1 MDNSFVELIKDIKK
15 DDSINNL
22 EKNYQKCV
30 RYLKD
35 LDKRKSNDK
44 LFLMNS
50 VVKEKSLVLLKLLYL
65 QMFGRKIDKE
75 HNFSVI
81 QLLTC
86 NKYFLKRRG
95 FFFLNSISD
104 NDDIIFLSI
113 NLFKKELYK
122 DSISSIEQNVKSTV
136 LSSLSN
142 MGTKIIKENINIFNN
157 MNTNN
162 TINTINTINT
172 NNMNSMNSINSF
184 HANNSVEPSYD
195 KNKKNNFTGLLQDIN
210 TYNGHK
216 VFNTF
221 LILNSISN
229 ICTDMMSSN
238 LYNDIFFL
246 LNNSNVYIRKKT
258 ILCFYKLVIS
268 NLSILHTFFDLLK
281 KNFISL
287 YNNENTSY
295 EKLPSDKVDYTFR
308 NNTCLCCLIINVLAE
323 IFSYLERRQ
332 MKYNNSPIRNN
343 QYRERDLNLVG
354 TNKKKNDEQVCV
366 NNKSDYCDNTNY
378 YNSMLKNNEKISH
391 EVAAQKGEEISFEND
406 NINNNNNNNN
416 NDTYVYTYGDT
427 CCNNNFYNDE
437 HDISNYLK
445 KFLSFVPFIY
455 NILNERLSII
465 DNWKLIKFI
474 KFINKLVRY
483 EYRIYKKFLPIII
496 HIFFTNKAK
505 SVIFEC
511 YDFIL
516 FNYKKNYN
524 VHIPNVDSYINTS
537 VLSQQISGMFTHVG
551 TSNGMKNVE
560 EVRHND
566 KNNHNDHSVNHSN
579 VDGNIQR
586 TSSYNKHNSNNP
598 ENVVLSQE
606 HINTYNIIHKEEN
619 NTKENNTVGTP
630 FDKFLFYCFKQ
641 LLSSFFT
648 EDTNIMYMTINLY
661 KYLFIIPDIYEYFT
675 RYNLLN
681 EFSRNILKN
690 FYHKDITI
698 RKKLLYILYFL
709 LNEKNFEQ
717 IVYSILIYL
726 YNHHNNCYNN
736 AESKPFDYA
745 DEYINVI
752 INYCINNLNNV
763 QNVNVYIFILFY
775 LLCLKNHTKE
785 YNILEHIHKIN
796 TKLKIT
802 HITTNFLSCI
812 FIITYALGFIKD
824 TLERNHLYVKNNK
837 LKMNKLEMNKCIQK
851 DHHNIKHKNMDTNDN
866 IKINEHVCF
875 NTNRYNASYNNIQV
889 GNVFTNVMCCPSL
902 KFNKNK
908 ENLINKLDN
917 QDDSYFLDIISHYEE
932 IYEYILINDIFNL
945 KKEIKNFNILNKY
958 DVFEYIIII
967 LKLYDKIYPDAE
979 YIECVRETLQNDDP
993 LNVKREMKENYE
1005 HVKEKYDDKK
1015 IEMDKGGDN
1024 NNYNGIDNYNGS
1036 HNYGDNFSDNHI
1048 RTCEYLK
1055 CNKLDHI
1062 KVESFE
1068 YIIYFIT
1075 IYLEETYDKIKE
1087 FKDMFFLKLFFFT
1100 LYLFFISYNSAN
1112 ILWNV
1117 IKIFMFFLQ
1126 FEENH
1131 SLLLFYFYR
1140 CYTHLHYLIKKKN
1153 DVYNLD
1159 TCILLKNILSLL
1171 LNTKKENYKTFNFYH
1186 YFNNTINIQEN
1197 DNKHLNLNQPFKY
1210 DDSFFF
1216 FNNIIL
1222 PKEQSGTTN
1231 KKNNKPI
1238 KNIKDD
1244 MDNNTYHIHSMKKQT
1259 KNNIHTSIT
1268 NELDILINKHK
1279 QYKEK
1284 WINIFP
1290 FYIIYQ
1296 NDHFKLYLKHQ
1307 TDNKQLILYIHLKN
1321 DTFILNNFNLYT
1333 SFNLINYNI
1342 LHKYNTDYTNFN
1354 DDVQNYF
1361 YKYNITIQKKMD
1373 TYNHPINNKN
1383 FIQIENI
1390 TRSIFLCIKYDTY
1403 ISDMKLCYDYFFN
1416 TQNGQN
1422 KGLLIIPYVKMD
1434 PLHLSTEDFKRVNS
1448 KNVMLRNMNYEITT
1462 EKNSNIYKLLFNY
1475 FLFLSQ
1481 YLNISFFN
1489 MNNIFVNLKNEVQM
1503 NELRIIFCI
1512 CESTK
1517 KSLSTL
1523 EDNII
1528 LLLNV
1533 KPQKKEESN
1542 MSYIYNIYLKM
1553 KILNNSQDDSNK
1565 LLDYFEFY
1573 IKQLFLQKI
1582 INIDFSF

>member
-1 MDNSFVELIKDIKK
+1 M
-15 DDSINNL
+15 NN
-22 EKNYQKCV
+22 
-30 RYLKD
+30 
-35 LDKRKSNDK
+35 
-44 LFLMNS
+44 
-50 VVKEKSLVLLKLLYL
+50 
-65 QMFGRKIDKE
+65 
-75 HNFSVI
+75 
-81 QLLTC
+81 
-86 NKYFLKRRG
+86 
-95 FFFLNSISD
+95 
-104 NDDIIFLSI
+104 
-113 NLFKKELYK
+113 
-122 DSISSIEQNVKSTV
+122 
-136 LSSLSN
+136 
-142 MGTKIIKENINIFNN
+142 
-157 MNTNN
+157 
-162 TINTINTINT
+162 
-172 NNMNSMNSINSF
+172 F
-184 HANNSVEPSYD
+184 HVNNSVEPFND
-195 KNKKNNFTGLLQDIN
+195 RNKKNNFSGLLQGIN
-210 TYNGHK
+210 TNNDQK

-229 ICTDMMSSN
+229 ICTDIMSSN

-281 KNFISL
+281 KNFVSL

-295 EKLPSDKVDYTFR
+295 EKLPFDKVDYTFR

-332 MKYNNSPIRNN
+332 MKYHNSPIRSNE
-343 QYRERDLNLVG
+343 YRERDLNLVG

-366 NNKSDYCDNTNY
+366 HNKSDYCDNTNY
-378 YNSMLKNNEKISH
+378 YNSMLKNNEKIFH
-391 EVAAQKGEEISFEND
+391 QVGTQKGEEIGLDHD
-406 NINNNNNNNN
+406 NIKNNNNEI
-416 NDTYVYTYGDT
+416 YSDT
-427 CCNNNFYNDE
+427 CSNNNFYNDE

-474 KFINKLVRY
+474 KFINKLVKY

-496 HIFFTNKAK
+496 HIYFTNKAK

-537 VLSQQISGMFTHVG
+537 VLSQEMCGMFKCVD
-551 TSNGMKNVE
+551 TSNDIKNVE
-560 EVRHND
+560 EVKYND
-566 KNNHNDHSVNHSN
+566 KYNDKCNHNDVMVNHSN

-586 TSSYNKHNSNNP
+586 TSSYNKHNINNP
-598 ENVVLSQE
+598 EDVVLLSQE
-606 HINTYNIIHKEEN
+606 HINTYNIIYKEEK
-619 NTKENNTVGTP
+619 NTKENNNAGTP

-648 EDTNIMYMTINLY
+648 EDKNIVYMTINLY

-709 LNEKNFEQ
+709 INDKNFEQ

-726 YNHHNNCYNN
+726 YNHHNNNSYNN
-736 AESKPFDYA
+736 AEAKPLNYA

-752 INYCINNLNNV
+752 INYCINNLNNL
-763 QNVNVYIFILFY
+763 QNVNVYVFILFY

-785 YNILEHIHKIN
+785 YDILQHIHKIN
-796 TKLKIT
+796 KKLKIT

-824 TLERNHLYVKNNK
+824 TLERNHLYLKN
-837 LKMNKLEMNKCIQK
+837 NKLEMNKFFLTKCIQK
-851 DHHNIKHKNMDTNDN
+851 NDHNIKHKNMDTNIN
-866 IKINEHVCF
+866 IKTNEHVCF
-875 NTNRYNASYNNIQV
+875 HTNTYKCSYNNIIQV
-889 GNVFTNVMCCPSL
+889 GDPFTKLICPSIE
-902 KFNKNK
+902 FNKK
-908 ENLINKLDN
+908 KDNLINKLNN
-917 QDDSYFLDIISHYEE
+917 QDDSYFLDIMSNYEE

-967 LKLYDKIYPDAE
+967 LKLYDKIYPDAK
-979 YIECVRETLQNDDP
+979 YIECVRETSQNGDL
-993 LNVKREMKENYE
+993 LNLKREMKENCE
-1005 HVKEKYDDKK
+1005 NVKEKYDDKN
-1015 IEMDKGGDN
+1015 IQMNEDGDK
-1024 NNYNGIDNYNGS
+1024 YSDNY
-1036 HNYGDNFSDNHI
+1036 I
-1048 RTCEYLK
+1048 KTCEYIK

-1062 KVESFE
+1062 KVESYE

-1140 CYTHLHYLIKKKN
+1140 CYTHLNYLIKKKN

-1171 LNTKKENYKTFNFYH
+1171 LNTKKENYKTFNFYN
-1186 YFNNTINIQEN
+1186 YFINTIHIQEN
-1197 DNKHLNLNQPFKY
+1197 DNKHLDLNKPFKY

-1216 FNNIIL
+1216 FNSIVL
-1222 PKEQSGTTN
+1222 SKEQSGTIN
-1231 KKNNKPI
+1231 KKKNKNI

-1244 MDNNTYHIHSMKKQT
+1244 MDNNTSYNMPNIQKVTKKNIQT
-1259 KNNIHTSIT
+1259 NIT
-1268 NELDILINKHK
+1268 NELYILINKHE
-1279 QYKEK
+1279 QYKQK
-1284 WINIFP
+1284 WINTFP

-1296 NDHFKLYLKHQ
+1296 NDHFKLYLKHLK
-1307 TDNKQLILYIHLKN
+1307 DNKQLILYIHLKN

-1342 LHKYNTDYTNFN
+1342 LDKYNPDYTNFN
-1354 DDVQNYF
+1354 DDVENYF
-1361 YKYNITIQKKMD
+1361 YKYNNITIQKMD
-1373 TYNHPINNKN
+1373 DYNHPINNKN
-1383 FIQIENI
+1383 VIQIKNI
-1390 TRSIFLCIKYDTY
+1390 TRSIFISIKYDTY
-1403 ISDMKLCYDYFFN
+1403 ISDIKFCYDYFFN
-1416 TQNGQN
+1416 TQNVQN

-1517 KSLSTL
+1517 KSMSTL
-1523 EDNII
+1523 EDNIV

-1542 MSYIYNIYLKM
+1542 ISYNYNIYIKM